1 MAWAK
6 KRLNEDKQRQNM
18 TDTTAFSLQDKVF
31 IVTGA
36 NSGIGKEAAR
46 QLAQRSAT
54 VIMACRSADRGQVA
68 RDEIAETAG
77 NSQVDLMLVDMAS
90 QASIH
95 AFAETFRAKYS
106 RLDGLINNA
115 AHFDISQ
122 TEPVIRDGIE
132 SIFATNHL
140 GPFTLTL
147 RLLDEL
153 KSSAPAR
160 ILNVSSQGLMT
171 YPNIAIQYDDL
182 TTSRTRAYKPAYA
195 YYHSKL
201 AHVMFTLALARRLTG
216 TGVTANTIRVP
227 NVRVDVSRYPDLPP
241 LMLKMYDLK
250 QRFAITAAEMAETYV
265 RLIADKAFEAANA
278 EYYDEK
284 CRVVKLPRFA
294 CQEAEQERLWE
305 ITAELVGLKA
315 EA

>member
-1 MAWAK
+1 
-6 KRLNEDKQRQNM
+6 M
-18 TDTTAFSLQDKVF
+18 TDTSSLENKVF

-46 QLAQRSAT
+46 QLVERSAT
-54 VIMACRSADRGQVA
+54 VIMACRSTERGGTA
-68 RDEIAETAG
+68 RDEIAGATG
-77 NSQVDLMLVDMAS
+77 NAQIDLMLVDMAS
-90 QASIH
+90 QESIH
-95 AFAETFRAKYS
+95 AFVETFRAKYS

-132 SIFATNHL
+132 SIFATNYL

-147 RLLDEL
+147 ELLDTL

-160 ILNVSSQGLMT
+160 ILNVSSQGLVT

-201 AHVMFTLALARRLTG
+201 AHVMFTLALARRLAG
-216 TGVTANTIRVP
+216 TGVTANAIRVP
-227 NVRVDVSRYPDLPP
+227 NVRVDVSRYPDLSP
-241 LMLKMYDLK
+241 LMLKAYDIK
-250 QRFAITAAEMAETYV
+250 QRFAITPAEMAETYV
-265 RLIADKAFEAANA
+265 RLIADKEFEAANGQ
-278 EYYDEK
+278 YFDEK
-284 CRVVKLPRFA
+284 CRIVKPPRFA
-294 CQEAEQERLWE
+294 RREAEQERLWK
-305 ITAELVGLKA
+305 ITAELIGLKA
-315 EA
+315 EV